1 MVIIK
6 KPSQRSLYFQ
16 YVFLIALTIISSVIS
31 FAFFLSLFDITLFKS
46 NRQIFFEN
54 EYVNPTKDR
63 TLFYDFNYENKTR
76 ENGAIVV
83 LVRNEELSSLMS
95 SMRQFEDRFNKKF
108 QYPYVFLNDKEFT
121 KEFIESTKAMTNAET
136 KYGLIPVEMWSYPSW
151 INQTEALYARKK
163 MEEDKVIYGG
173 SESYRHMC
181 RFNSGFFFRHPLIEQ
196 YDYYWRLEPGVE
208 FMCDIDYD
216 VFKFIK
222 KNNITY
228 GFTIALMEVKE
239 TIPTLWDTVKE
250 FTKEYPEY
258 MNKNSAMKFISN
270 TGKNYNMCHFWS
282 NFEIGDLNFWRS
294 EKYIKF
300 FEYLDKAGGFF
311 YERWGDA
318 PVHTIALALFLE
330 KNQIHFFN
338 DISYRHDPFEHCPIE
353 KDVHEGGKCH
363 CNPEKTFDFTW
374 GSCLPSWFSL

>member
-363 CNPEKTFDFTW
+363 CNPEKTFGKNLF
-374 GSCLPSWFSL
+374 

>member
-1 MVIIK
+1 
-6 KPSQRSLYFQ
+6 
-16 YVFLIALTIISSVIS
+16 
-31 FAFFLSLFDITLFKS
+31 
-46 NRQIFFEN
+46 
-54 EYVNPTKDR
+54 
-63 TLFYDFNYENKTR
+63 
-76 ENGAIVV
+76 
-83 LVRNEELSSLMS
+83 
-95 SMRQFEDRFNKKF
+95 
-108 QYPYVFLNDKEFT
+108 
-121 KEFIESTKAMTNAET
+121 
-136 KYGLIPVEMWSYPSW
+136 MWSYPSW

-270 TGKNYNMCHFWS
+270 TGKNYNM
-282 NFEIGDLNFWRS
+282 
-294 EKYIKF
+294 
-300 FEYLDKAGGFF
+300 
-311 YERWGDA
+311 
-318 PVHTIALALFLE
+318 
-330 KNQIHFFN
+330 
-338 DISYRHDPFEHCPIE
+338 
-353 KDVHEGGKCH
+353 
-363 CNPEKTFDFTW
+363 
-374 GSCLPSWFSL
+374 

>member
-1 MVIIK
+1 
-6 KPSQRSLYFQ
+6 
-16 YVFLIALTIISSVIS
+16 
-31 FAFFLSLFDITLFKS
+31 
-46 NRQIFFEN
+46 
-54 EYVNPTKDR
+54 
-63 TLFYDFNYENKTR
+63 
-76 ENGAIVV
+76 
-83 LVRNEELSSLMS
+83 
-95 SMRQFEDRFNKKF
+95 
-108 QYPYVFLNDKEFT
+108 
-121 KEFIESTKAMTNAET
+121 
-136 KYGLIPVEMWSYPSW
+136 MWSYPSW

-258 MNKNSAMKFISN
+258 INKNSAMKFISN
-270 TGKNYNMCHFWS
+270 TGKNYNM
-282 NFEIGDLNFWRS
+282 
-294 EKYIKF
+294 
-300 FEYLDKAGGFF
+300 
-311 YERWGDA
+311 
-318 PVHTIALALFLE
+318 
-330 KNQIHFFN
+330 
-338 DISYRHDPFEHCPIE
+338 
-353 KDVHEGGKCH
+353 
-363 CNPEKTFDFTW
+363 
-374 GSCLPSWFSL
+374 